1 MPSRQIEPML
11 TEKVVRIG
19 TKKPGVERYNAIIQA
34 AEAIITEERSIKG
47 LSIQLVARQAGI
59 PRVSV
64 YYFFPSVNS
73 LIETLYERSVERMAI
88 EFLGEAQTE
97 TTQLWPSFVES
108 LMDQTRSHYEKNPVT
123 MILALSPT
131 SLTSLNQA
139 HQHYGKELAHTLAH
153 LTGGRGSQQLVRS
166 CEIASETADCV
177 WRKSFVV
184 HQIILPSLHQQA
196 KSAVISYLKSVIR

>member
-1 MPSRQIEPML
+1 ML
-11 TEKVVRIG
+11 AEKVVRIG

-34 AEAIITEERSIKG
+34 AEAIITEERSIEG
-47 LSIQLVARQAGI
+47 LSIQSVARRARI

-73 LIETLYERSVERMAI
+73 LLETLYERGVQRMAT
-88 EFLGEAQTE
+88 EFLGEPQSE
-97 TTQLWPSFVES
+97 TTQLWPNFVES

-123 MILALSPT
+123 MILALSPR

-153 LTGGRGSQQLVRS
+153 FTGDQVSRRGEGVGV
-166 CEIASETADCV
+166 I
-177 WRKSFVV
+177 WRGNG
-184 HQIILPSLHQQA
+184 HPR
-196 KSAVISYLKSVIR
+196 SYLGA